1 MSFID
6 LSALIS
12 KKISCSAVIVAAGS
26 SSRFGSDK
34 LFAPLSGIPV
44 LAYSLSTFES
54 CKYISEIIVVTEAEK
69 IVEVAELCDKYNISK
84 ATKILCGGATRLE
97 SALSGVSETDKKCNL
112 IAVHDGAR
120 PLVTV
125 KIIEEAIENAYI
137 YKAAVPVVSS
147 RDTIKVLS
155 GAFVAETP
163 ERAAV
168 FGAQTPQVFVPEL
181 IKGALTSALQKDIT
195 VSDDASAVEL
205 LGFYVRVT
213 EGSEENIKLT
223 TKLDL
228 KFAECILAERRER
241 NTL

>member
-1 MSFID
+1 MSHID
-6 LSALIS
+6 LSALLS

-26 SSRFGSDK
+26 SRRFGSDK
-34 LFAPLSGIPV
+34 LCAPLCGIPV
-44 LAYSLSTFES
+44 LAYSLTTFES
-54 CKYISEIIVVTEAEK
+54 CKYINEIIVVTESEK
-69 IVEVAELCDKYNISK
+69 IIEVAELCDKYNISK
-84 ATKILCGGATRLE
+84 AAKIICGGASRLE
-97 SALSGVSETDKKCNL
+97 SALSGVSETDKKCDL

-120 PLVTV
+120 PLVTI
-125 KIIEEAIENAYI
+125 KIIEEAIENAYK
-137 YKAAVPVVSS
+137 YKAAVPVVPS
-147 RDTIKVLS
+147 RDTVKILS

-163 ERAAV
+163 ERPSV

-181 IKGALTSALQKDIT
+181 IKGALTNALQKGIE

-205 LGFYVRVT
+205 LGFSVRVT

-223 TKLDL
+223 TPLDL